1 MDDDHHPAVQVPALA
16 LLVNFAPVCD
26 PRHTDEFCRVV
37 DDVYHAPVTHPDAP
51 LIFVALQLF
60 ASCWPWGVAQRF
72 DLADGTGQ
80 HVIRQRFEFLPR
92 GRLYLDGVIISR
104 SRPRFTRSA
113 LIFSSGIPFSL
124 RRDSE
129 ISPSQNS
136 SNTAPYFFRSI

>member
-26 PRHTDEFCRVV
+26 SRPTDEFCRVV
-37 DDVYHAPVTHPDAP
+37 DDVYHAPVTHPAAP
-51 LIFVALQLF
+51 LIIVALQFF
-60 ASCWPWGVAQRF
+60 ASCRPVGRSPEIRPCGRH
-72 DLADGTGQ
+72 GTARYPATLR
-80 HVIRQRFEFLPR
+80 VPSAR
-92 GRLYLDGVIISR
+92 RLYLDGVIISR